1 MINVIPLT
9 DRICDVRLA
18 LRLCTQHAQST
29 ERSLA
34 FYTIKLYNNR
44 YWPNIYICN
53 PSSDCTINRS
63 DARIRIVVTDG
74 FWNQPRRSQ
83 KFHLPM
89 IRVYSHMKFSIS
101 FYLVWCAVFLQC
113 ETPHIKHFQFSSRLM
128 CCLPAVWKPTYKK
141 FPVFFISFDVLSSW
155 CAKAHKNET
164 QMCFSWHILSNLEQ
178 S

>member
-63 DARIRIVVTDG
+63 DTRIRIVVTDG
-74 FWNQPRRSQ
+74 FWNQLRRFQ
-83 KFHLPM
+83 KFDLPM
-89 IRVYSHMKFSIS
+89 IRVHSHMKFSIPFISFDALSSSSVKTHVQKVSS
-101 FYLVWCAVFLQC
+101 FYLVWCSVFLMC
-113 ETPHIKHFQFSSRLM
+113 ESPQERNPNVFL
-128 CCLPAVWKPTYKK
+128 LP
-141 FPVFFISFDVLSSW
+141 
-155 CAKAHKNET
+155 
-164 QMCFSWHILSNLEQ
+164 ILSNLEQ